1 MSTTNSTSGQ
11 TSTMSDHTGFANTA
25 SDKTGSELIFS
36 YPDYPEQMFK
46 SLKLPFSSWQQ
57 LSENPYL
64 WWLQLL
70 APLVNVI

>member
-1 MSTTNSTSGQ
+1 MSTSNSTSGQ

-46 SLKLPFSSWQQ
+46 SLK
-57 LSENPYL
+57 
-64 WWLQLL
+64 
-70 APLVNVI
+70 